1 MHLYLTTFCCKSN
14 KIVKIFAQ
22 GKLIWIWLKLLQ
34 LFHKF
39 NEFWYRIFNL
49 DEILFT
55 ARLYSYRIGAF
66 LHLWKCR
73 GDSTPRIL
81 ALGYDQSCYKI
92 CINICC
98 SWLLHHLNS
107 AWHGLRTP
115 KWRHK
120 SKISEKIGPMW
131 QTKYASA
138 VPKNLGLGQ
147 SYIYQV
153 L

>member
-22 GKLIWIWLKLLQ
+22 GKLIWIWWIWLKLLQ

-39 NEFWYRIFNL
+39 NEFQYRISNL

-55 ARLYSYRIGAF
+55 ARLYKISAF
-66 LHLWKCR
+66 LHPWNRR

-92 CINICC
+92 CINVCC
-98 SWLLHHLNS
+98 FWLLHHLNS
-107 AWHGLRTP
+107 AWQINKGHPRFIRTALHRF
-115 KWRHK
+115 WLTNFSLFFAADVR
-120 SKISEKIGPMW
+120 G
-131 QTKYASA
+131 
-138 VPKNLGLGQ
+138 
-147 SYIYQV
+147 
-153 L
+153 